1 MCKVVGLL
9 EKMKEVQQEY
19 EKERKQL
26 NAMLSKIDGEINIFY
41 HNLEKRSFNASEGYF
56 IASDLQKLV
65 RKRRVIKQEMFKW
78 SALNASLSIREL
90 DKKII
95 SAQKGL
101 NKIKNDRKDSYS
113 NNWSINLS
121 DVEAEFSI

>member
-26 NAMLSKIDGEINIFY
+26 NVMLSKIDRDINLFY

-65 RKRRVIKQEMFKW
+65 RKRRVVKQEMFKL
-78 SALNASLSIREL
+78 SALNSSLNIGEL
-90 DKKII
+90 DKKLI
-95 SAQKGL
+95 SAKKGL
-101 NKIKNDRKDSYS
+101 NKIRNDRKDNYS
-113 NNWSINLS
+113 SNWNINLS
-121 DVEAEFSI
+121 DVKAEFLI